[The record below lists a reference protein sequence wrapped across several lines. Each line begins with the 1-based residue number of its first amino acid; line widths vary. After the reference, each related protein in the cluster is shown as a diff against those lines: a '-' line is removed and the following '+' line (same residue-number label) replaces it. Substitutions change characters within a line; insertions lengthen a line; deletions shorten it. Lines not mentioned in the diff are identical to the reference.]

1 MQGMKE
7 KTMKVKAPHADVGVL
22 VGRFQVPN
30 LHDGHKQL
38 IQHVVDAHQKVIVFL
53 GLSPCRVTRQNPL
66 DFEARKQMLL
76 AAFPTL
82 NVLYIKDSAS
92 DKVWS
97 KNLDD
102 QIATLSG
109 PTSSVILYGSREC
122 FIAHYT
128 GKHKT
133 CELEQEVYTSG
144 VEVRDSISSRCKA
157 SQEFREGVIWAAYN
171 QYPRIMP
178 TVDVAIWDENRE
190 KLLFARKA
198 DETLYRFIGGFVE
211 AKETLEA
218 NCRREVEEEA
228 HISIDDIRYVGSHVV
243 DDWRYRRELDKIMT
257 VLFEAKRIFGNPTP
271 DDDIAEVR
279 WFDVK
284 TLKETD
290 LVVEH
295 RPLLK
300 MLLEKN
306 RG

>member
-1 MQGMKE
+1 
-7 KTMKVKAPHADVGVL
+7 MKVKAPHADVGVL

-38 IQHVVDAHQKVIVFL
+38 IKHVTEAHGKVIVFL

-66 DFEARKQMLL
+66 DFESRKQMLL
-76 AAFPTL
+76 AEFPTL
-82 NVLYIKDSAS
+82 NILYIKDSPS
-92 DKVWS
+92 DKIWS

-109 PTSSVILYGSREC
+109 PTSSVLLYGSREC
-122 FIAHYT
+122 FIAHYL
-128 GKHKT
+128 GKYKT
-133 CELEQEVYTSG
+133 CELEQEIFTSG
-144 VEVRDSISSRCKA
+144 IEVRDAISSRAKA
-157 SQEFREGVIWAAYN
+157 SSDWREGVVWAAYN

-178 TVDVAIWDENRE
+178 TVDVAIWDENHE
-190 KLLFARKA
+190 KLLLARKP
-198 DETLYRFIGGFVE
+198 DETLYRFIGGFVD
-211 AKETLEA
+211 AKEDLEA

-228 HISIDDIRYVGSHVV
+228 HISIDDIRYVGSCIV

-257 VLFEAKRIFGNPTP
+257 TLFEAKRIFGNPTP

-279 WFDVK
+279 WFEFN

-290 LVVEH
+290 LVAEH

-300 MLLEKN
+300 MLQEKK
-306 RG
+306 R